1 MTKPS
6 TTARILELR
15 RVADVMRTT
24 IDTLDDIVIEARPW
38 STSKLDDAIARTRAG
53 AVAVLTTAHADLLF
67 LAIEC
72 AHDYEEE
79 L

>member
-15 RVADVMRTT
+15 RVADIMRTT
-24 IDTLDDIVIEARPW
+24 IDTLDDIVIESRPW
-38 STSKLDDAIARTRAG
+38 STKLDDAIARTRAG
-53 AVAVLTTAHADLLF
+53 AVAVLTTAHADLLC

-72 AHDYEEE
+72 AQEE